1 MHYDTTGR
9 ERRFGMKRQIDC
21 VVLPS
26 RKREESFYLKETSKR
41 VFQEFEQRSSF
52 A

>member
-1 MHYDTTGR
+1 MRYDTTGR
-9 ERRFGMKRQIDC
+9 ESRFEMKRQIHC

-26 RKREESFYLKETSKR
+26 RKREASFYLEETSKR
-41 VFQEFEQRSSF
+41 VSQRFEQRLSF